1 MGACGRNTSKAP
13 TSPLQGVF
21 DRINARMLE
30 IYDGVARTL
39 NIELNQD
46 ITDVFDRLLAS
57 PEDIKLEREIKSG
70 ITFGQSM
77 LEEIKLRER

>member
-1 MGACGRNTSKAP
+1 M
-13 TSPLQGVF
+13 F